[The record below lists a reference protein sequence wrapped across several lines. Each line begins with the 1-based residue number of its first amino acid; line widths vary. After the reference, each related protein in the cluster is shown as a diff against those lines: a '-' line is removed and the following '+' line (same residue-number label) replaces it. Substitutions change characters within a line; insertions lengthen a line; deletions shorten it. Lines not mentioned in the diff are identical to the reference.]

1 MSDSVGKITLDVELV
16 SDLKKQV
23 GAVSSLIGNNLR
35 NSLQATTK
43 AAFGGMDK
51 STKKSLN
58 TVNNSIRSMLTRMR
72 ESTKNTLSS
81 VFAAM
86 KNVKMPKIKFPRVE
100 VSKPKAIDQV
110 STKSYRGPPMN
121 GEMLGAKIQNVS
133 ATLDTVNAR
142 IDQQQSKLAQLRESY
157 SRTFNQSRKNKIEEQ
172 MLKTEAAI
180 NKLIGQ
186 SDKLGFELSNLDAQ
200 YAALGANVSKASG
213 GTNKFSNSMKNLEKN
228 TKRAGNSFRSS
239 HSGLSMFLG
248 TMIKWGVIFPIIQR
262 GIIGMA
268 TSLGQ
273 SLMTNQQFANS
284 LAQIKTNLS
293 VAFTPIFNAIL
304 PALNAL
310 MSALA
315 TATTY
320 IASFISAIFGKTYQ
334 QSYNATQSLINAK
347 AAMGAYGDTTEKAG
361 KQAKKAQG
369 SLAGFDEINTLN
381 MDDGADD
388 AGTSGGG
395 GGGADMPTLTPP
407 SIDTSAVD
415 SSMKR
420 LVDKIK
426 GFISTIDFTPLKKSF
441 ENLKASIVPIVENIG
456 RILSWF
462 MTNILGPLTQWT
474 IEDLLPAFFNLLA
487 GAFKVLNP
495 LLEAFMNVGKWLWDN
510 FLQPIAAWTGGLIVD
525 ILNGLADALTRIG
538 QWISENMPL
547 IENLILVIGSFA
559 LAWGI
564 VTLALKAWNLVS
576 GIATIATG
584 GLGAVIGF
592 LTSPIGIAILAIGAI
607 IAIGVLLYKN
617 WDWIKEKCG
626 EVWTWIQNKLKQ
638 FSDWLTKVF
647 TTDWSKS
654 FGVLGEVLNV
664 FLKLIKDIWDGVKKI
679 LSGVIDFIV
688 GVFTGDWS
696 RAWDGIKQIFSGVW
710 DIITG
715 ILKAFDN
722 FLNYI
727 FTADWSKGFGV
738 LGHILNGFFAS
749 VRQIWNGIKQVFTGI
764 VNFVSGVFT
773 GNWSKAWTGVKQ
785 IFKGIWDTFVGIA
798 KSPINMIIG
807 LINGMISAINVAIRG
822 INKLK
827 WDVPDWVPLIGGQH
841 WGFNISEIGSVPY
854 LAKGGVIDS
863 PTLAMVGEAGREAVV
878 PLENNTG
885 WKDEIGSMVA
895 NAVLS
900 AMQFSGG
907 SSNSNSNNGDIILQ
921 IDGTTFARVINPYAA
936 KENQRLGNSMVIK
949 TV

>member
-1 MSDSVGKITLDVELV
+1 MSDSVGKISLDLEVQ
-16 SDLKKQV
+16 SDLAGQI
-23 GAVSSLIGNNLR
+23 SSMSNLIGKNLKT
-35 NSLQATTK
+35 SLESTTK
-43 AAFGGMDK
+43 NAFNNMNRGIKG
-51 STKKSLN
+51 SLN
-58 TVNNSIRSMLTRMR
+58 NMSSSM
-72 ESTKNTLSS
+72 KNTFGKMQSNLKGL
-81 VFAAM
+81 FASF
-86 KNVKMPKIKFPRVE
+86 KNIKMPRMNFERPTNQTDTGKNPI
-100 VSKPKAIDQV
+100 SY
-110 STKSYRGPPMN
+110 KSGRGPPVN
-121 GEMLGAKIQNVS
+121 GEMLGAKIQNVT
-133 ATLDTVNAR
+133 ATLDTINAR
-142 IDQQQSKLAQLRESY
+142 IEQQQEKLAQLRESY
-157 SRTFNQSRKNKIEEQ
+157 SRTFNQSRKNKLEGQ

-186 SDKLGFELSNLDAQ
+186 SDKLGFELSELDVQ
-200 YAALGANVSKASG
+200 YAALGANASKATG
-213 GTNKFSNSMKNLEKN
+213 GTNKLSNSMKNLENN

-248 TMIKWGVIFPIIQR
+248 TMIKWGIVFPIIQR
-262 GIIGMA
+262 GIMAMA

-293 VAFTPIFNAIL
+293 VAFTPVFNAIL

-334 QSYNATQSLINAK
+334 QSYSATQSLIGAK
-347 AAMGAYGDTTEKAG
+347 AAMGAYGDATEKAG

-381 MDDGADD
+381 MDNGAAD
-388 AGTSGGG
+388 SGGG
-395 GGGADMPTLTPP
+395 GGGGGVDIPTLTPP

-420 LVDKIK
+420 LIDKIK

-462 MTNILGPLTQWT
+462 MTNILGPLTKWT

-487 GAFKVLNP
+487 SAFKVLNP
-495 LLEAFMNVGKWLWDN
+495 LLEVFMSLGKWLWDN
-510 FLQPIAAWTGGLIVD
+510 FLQPIAVWTGGLIVD
-525 ILNGLADALTRIG
+525 VLNGLADALTRIG
-538 QWISENMPL
+538 QWISENKTLM
-547 IENLILVIGSFA
+547 ENLILVIGSFA

-827 WDVPDWVPLIGGQH
+827 WDVPNWVPIIGGQK

-921 IDGTTFARVINPYAA
+921 VDGTTFARVINPYAA
-936 KENQRLGNSMVIK
+936 KENQRLGNSMIIK

>member
-1 MSDSVGKITLDVELV
+1 MSDSVGKISLDLEIK
-16 SDLKKQV
+16 SDLAGQI
-23 GAVSSLIGNNLR
+23 SSISNLIGKNLKT
-35 NSLQATTK
+35 SLESTTK
-43 AAFGGMDK
+43 
-51 STKKSLN
+51 STFSNMNKNIKGSLGN
-58 TVNNSIRSMLTRMR
+58 MNSSM
-72 ESTKNTLSS
+72 KNTFNRMQANLKKLFES
-81 VFAAM
+81 F
-86 KNVKMPKIKFPRVE
+86 KNIKMPRIDFQKPSNQVDN
-100 VSKPKAIDQV
+100 SKSIAKNIQ
-110 STKSYRGPPMN
+110 TRGPPDN
-121 GEMLGAKIQNVS
+121 KEMLGAKIQNVT

-142 IDQQQSKLAQLRESY
+142 IEQQQEKLAQLRESY
-157 SRTFNQSRKNKIEEQ
+157 SRTFNQNRKNKLEGQ
-172 MLKTEAAI
+172 MLKTEATI
-180 NKLIGQ
+180 NKLIDQ
-186 SDKLGFELSNLDAQ
+186 SDKLGFELSELDAK
-200 YAALGANVSKASG
+200 YAALGASAGKAAG
-213 GTNKFSNSMKNLEKN
+213 GNNKFSNSIKNVDKN
-228 TKRAGNSFRSS
+228 TRRAGNSFRSS
-239 HSGLSMFLG
+239 HNGLSMFMG
-248 TMIKWGVIFPIIQR
+248 TMIKWGIIFPIVQR
-262 GIIGMA
+262 GIMVMA

-334 QSYNATQSLINAK
+334 QSYNATQSLIDAK

-381 MDDGADD
+381 MDNGADD

-395 GGGADMPTLTPP
+395 SGGADIPTLTPP
-407 SIDTSAVD
+407 SIDTSSVD

-426 GFISTIDFTPLKKSF
+426 EFISTIDFAPLKKSF
-441 ENLKASIVPIVENIG
+441 ENLKVSIVPIVENIG

-462 MTNILGPLTQWT
+462 MTNILGPLTKWT
-474 IEDLLPAFFNLLA
+474 IENLLPAFFNLLA
-487 GAFKVLNP
+487 GVFKVLNP
-495 LLEAFMNVGKWLWDN
+495 LLEVFMSLGQWLWES
-510 FLQPIAAWTGGLIVD
+510 FLQPIATWTGGIIVGV
-525 ILNGLADALTRIG
+525 LNGLADILTRIG
-538 QWISENMPL
+538 QWISEKKPL

-564 VTLALKAWNLVS
+564 VTLALKTWTLVC
-576 GIATIATG
+576 GIATMVTG
-584 GLGAVIGF
+584 GLGSVIGF

-626 EVWTWIQNKLKQ
+626 EVWTWIQYKLKQ
-638 FSDWLTKVF
+638 FSDWLTMIF

-664 FLKLIKDIWDGVKKI
+664 FLKFIKDIWDSVKKI

-688 GVFTGDWS
+688 GVFTGNWS
-696 RAWDGIKQIFSGVW
+696 KAWDGIKQIFSGVW

-715 ILKAFDN
+715 ILKAFGN

-727 FTADWSKGFGV
+727 FTADWSKGFGA

-749 VRQIWNGIKQVFTGI
+749 VSQIWNGIKQVFTGI
-764 VNFVSGVFT
+764 INFISGVFT
-773 GNWSKAWTGVKQ
+773 GNWSKAWDGIKQ

-798 KSPINMIIG
+798 KSPINMIVG

-827 WDVPDWVPLIGGQH
+827 WDVPDWVPVIGGQH

-854 LAKGGVIDS
+854 LAKGGIIDS

-907 SSNSNSNNGDIILQ
+907 SSKSSSNTGDIILQ
-921 IDGTTFARVINPYAA
+921 IDGTTFARIINPYAA
-936 KENQRLGNSMVIK
+936 KENQRLGNSMIIK

>member
-86 KNVKMPKIKFPRVE
+86 KNIKMPKIKFPRVE

-186 SDKLGFELSNLDAQ
+186 SDKLGFELSDLDAQ

-262 GIIGMA
+262 GIMAMA

-273 SLMTNQQFANS
+273 SFMTNAQFANS

-334 QSYNATQSLINAK
+334 QSYSATQSLINAK

-381 MDDGADD
+381 MDNGSDD
-388 AGTSGGG
+388 TGTSGGS
-395 GGGADMPTLTPP
+395 GGGADIPTLTPP

-415 SSMKR
+415 SSMKK

-456 RILSWF
+456 KILSWF
-462 MTNILGPLTQWT
+462 MTNILGPLTKWT

-487 GAFKVLNP
+487 GVFKVLNP
-495 LLEAFMNVGKWLWDN
+495 LLEVFMNVGKWLWDN
-510 FLQPIAAWTGGLIVD
+510 FLQPIAAWTGGVIVN
-525 ILNGLADALTRIG
+525 ILNGLADVLTRIG
-538 QWISENMPL
+538 QWISENKPL
-547 IENLILVIGSFA
+547 IEDLILVIGSFA

-564 VTLALKAWNLVS
+564 VTIAMGAWNIVV
-576 GIATIATG
+576 GIWNAVGAIAIVVTTAF
-584 GLGAVIGF
+584 GAAVAF
-592 LTSPIGIAILAIGAI
+592 LTHPITLAII
-607 IAIGVLLYKN
+607 IIGSLIAVGVLLYKH
-617 WDWIKEKCG
+617 WDELKVKASQ
-626 EVWTWIQNKLKQ
+626 VWTSIQNAFAK
-638 FSDWLTKVF
+638 FDNWITSVF
-647 TTDWSKS
+647 KTDWSKN
-654 FGVLGEVLNV
+654 FGFLGDILNGFNRTV
-664 FLKLIKDIWDGVKKI
+664 GHIWNAIKNIFG
-679 LSGVIDFIV
+679 GVIDFV
-688 GVFTGDWS
+688 
-696 RAWDGIKQIFSGVW
+696 A
-710 DIITG
+710 
-715 ILKAFDN
+715 
-722 FLNYI
+722 
-727 FTADWSKGFGV
+727 
-738 LGHILNGFFAS
+738 
-749 VRQIWNGIKQVFTGI
+749 
-764 VNFVSGVFT
+764 GVFT
-773 GNWSKAWTGVKQ
+773 GNWRRAFNGIYKIVSGVAE
-785 IFKGIWDTFVGIA
+785 GVGVVFTA
-798 KSPINMIIG
+798 PINMIIG
-807 LINGMISAINVAIRG
+807 LVNAMISAINLAIRG
-822 INKLK
+822 LNKLSWK
-827 WDVPDWVPLIGGQH
+827 VPDWVPKIGGRT
-841 WGFNISEIGSVPY
+841 WGFSIPQIPKVPY
-854 LAKGGVIDS
+854 LAKGGIIDS
-863 PTLAMVGEAGREAVV
+863 PTLAMVGEQGREAVV

-885 WKDEIGSMVA
+885 GLDLLASKLLERMPQSDNKG
-895 NAVLS
+895 
-900 AMQFSGG
+900 F
-907 SSNSNSNNGDIILQ
+907 GDGDLILQ
-921 IDGTTFARVINPYAA
+921 VDGSVIGRVAL
-936 KENQRLGNSMVIK
+936 KQLRKMQRQGNI
-949 TV
+949 TLIPT